1 MDKYAVVRVI
11 RQDGSD
17 GDVSCMFSTSMITS
31 APNAAKEF
39 EDFLPEERV
48 LHFKHSE

>member
-1 MDKYAVVRVI
+1 MDKYAYVRVI

-17 GDVSCMFSTSMITS
+17 GDIKCMVATK
-31 APNAAKEF
+31 AEEDNPNAAKEF

-48 LHFKHSE
+48 LYFKH